1 MSELNVSQDLFEES
15 CSSQTVSSEKE
26 WLGVSIEEFKL
37 NTTEDY
43 VPVKASSNHTVLF
56 KVPVENDA
64 FEPYP
69 EVKVDKW
76 DAHHVRM
83 PHSPQ
88 SLFPVSESRLES
100 RWPLVKAALKKDIS
114 SSKELESA
122 IFSYNSKGSQ
132 KWSFDALHQF
142 FSKTLDPGE
151 TKYFFK
157 TVLPGI
163 VELAFDIER
172 KIPGGI
178 PFLKKGMNRSISMSQ
193 EQAAVLLANAFLC
206 TYPRR
211 NSTSQNM
218 QFPSINFN
226 RLFQCGSL
234 VSVQQKLKCFI
245 NYFRRV
251 YKKRPQGVITFTRRC
266 VKANNLPIWA
276 ENESE
281 LTKLYISHKGTIEED
296 GAGLLEIDFANKYIG
311 GGVLG
316 RGAVQEEIKFLICPE
331 LVVSRLF
338 TECLDDNEALIV
350 TGCERFNKYV
360 GYGDTFTWAG
370 NYVESKMNLDSYRRL
385 NSVVIAIDATHFNAS
400 PSEQYKLVA
409 LNRELNKAHV
419 GFSFGSYGN
428 IATGNWGCGAFK
440 GDPRFKFLIQLMAA
454 SVNKKNVAYFTFG
467 DIKLRDDLYAMY
479 NFIKTNKVTVGTLWH
494 ILSAYYDTNVA
505 KKTGLSLYDYL
516 HSTLGTEKET
526 LMEVSDNSIDENKSP
541 ENDDDSIKTND
552 TSVKCQEPVEATV
565 YSLKTDEGRKRCIE
579 TEKERWGAYQDAMA
593 KHSNS
598 DEKNIANRSGMNKN
612 APVKRKISD
621 YFAKASNN

>member
-1 MSELNVSQDLFEES
+1 MPLIFAYTKFREHN
-15 CSSQTVSSEKE
+15 
-26 WLGVSIEEFKL
+26 
-37 NTTEDY
+37 
-43 VPVKASSNHTVLF
+43 
-56 KVPVENDA
+56 VPVENDA

-251 YKKRPQGVITFTRRC
+251 YKKR
-266 VKANNLPIWA
+266 
-276 ENESE
+276 
-281 LTKLYISHKGTIEED
+281 
-296 GAGLLEIDFANKYIG
+296 
-311 GGVLG
+311 
-316 RGAVQEEIKFLICPE
+316 
-331 LVVSRLF
+331 
-338 TECLDDNEALIV
+338 
-350 TGCERFNKYV
+350 CERFNKYV

-621 YFAKASNN
+621 YFAKAVHKAGAAKST

>member
-440 GDPRFKFLIQLMAA
+440 G
-454 SVNKKNVAYFTFG
+454 
-467 DIKLRDDLYAMY
+467 
-479 NFIKTNKVTVGTLWH
+479 TLWH